1 MVPGL
6 LLPCCSMPRGRPPT
20 TSKASARQPS
30 QRRAAMLKRAAESA
44 SSVPEPQAR
53 RRRQVSAAAGRPD
66 EVDHPVVTAGGLQ
79 PTAGTSTAEM
89 VAIVTR
95 EVLKHLR
102 EERVVASLQVAVPAV
117 PVPVLPVEIPV
128 VPVPVVTSQPQ
139 PAEPSRA
146 AEQMDG
152 AVAGVIN
159 SLLQGD
165 VGEAPLPKTL
175 PLHSTALGADLSDWI
190 KGKIWANE
198 YVDFYDLIHNV
209 QPQQVSVST
218 GSSHQV
224 ISMMTQPGKEK
235 QISTIDQWTS
245 AFLVFGTVYTQRFP
259 HSAPGMFKYCEVVRD
274 IAQTC
279 PMFAWRQHDEQF
291 RNFRH
296 SDPESFPWDQPRW
309 DLFFK
314 CMYVKQV
321 RGGSGRAPATLSHK
335 PARHIQPSPAGY
347 CWGYQRGNKCTATQ
361 CKFKHVC
368 AKCQLPHPASLCRKQ
383 IPPHTSKP

>member
-1 MVPGL
+1 
-6 LLPCCSMPRGRPPT
+6 MPRGRPPT
-20 TSKASARQPS
+20 TSGASARQPS

-44 SSVPEPQAR
+44 PSVPAPQAR

-66 EVDHPVVTAGGLQ
+66 EVDHPVVTSGGLQ

-95 EVLKHLR
+95 EVLRHLR
-102 EERVVASLQVAVPAV
+102 EERVVAPLPVAVPAV

-128 VPVPVVTSQPQ
+128 VPQPH
-139 PAEPSRA
+139 P

-152 AVAGVIN
+152 GVARAIN

-165 VGEAPLPKTL
+165 VGEAQLPKTL
-175 PLHSTALGADLSDWI
+175 PLHSTALGADLSERI

-198 YVDFYDLIHNV
+198 YVDFYALVHNL
-209 QPQQVSVST
+209 QPQQLSVST

-224 ISMMTQPGKEK
+224 ISMMPQPGKRR

-245 AFLVFGTVYTQRFP
+245 AFLVFGAVYTQRFP
-259 HSAPGMFKYCEVVRD
+259 QSSPGMFKYCEVVRD
-274 IAQTC
+274 IAQTG
-279 PMFAWRQHDEQF
+279 PMFAWRQYDEQF

-321 RGGSGRAPATLSHK
+321 QGGQVVLQPLYHTSQPITFSPFLQVTAGHTSVVTNVLPRSANSSMSAPSAS
-335 PARHIQPSPAGY
+335 Y
-347 CWGYQRGNKCTATQ
+347 
-361 CKFKHVC
+361 
-368 AKCQLPHPASLCRKQ
+368 PASLCRKQ
-383 IPPHTSKP
+383 IPPHTSKR

>member
-1 MVPGL
+1 
-6 LLPCCSMPRGRPPT
+6 
-20 TSKASARQPS
+20 
-30 QRRAAMLKRAAESA
+30 MLKRAAESA
-44 SSVPEPQAR
+44 SSVPAPQAL

-66 EVDHPVVTAGGLQ
+66 EVDHPVVTAGVLQ

-102 EERVVASLQVAVPAV
+102 EEECFVAPLPVAVPAV

-128 VPVPVVTSQPQ
+128 VPVLVVTSQPQ

-152 AVAGVIN
+152 AVAGAIN

-209 QPQQVSVST
+209 QPQQLSVST

-224 ISMMTQPGKEK
+224 ISMMTQPGKER

-245 AFLVFGTVYTQRFP
+245 AFLVFWNCLY
-259 HSAPGMFKYCEVVRD
+259 
-274 IAQTC
+274 
-279 PMFAWRQHDEQF
+279 
-291 RNFRH
+291 
-296 SDPESFPWDQPRW
+296 
-309 DLFFK
+309 
-314 CMYVKQV
+314 
-321 RGGSGRAPATLSHK
+321 PA
-335 PARHIQPSPAGY
+335 
-347 CWGYQRGNKCTATQ
+347 
-361 CKFKHVC
+361 
-368 AKCQLPHPASLCRKQ
+368 
-383 IPPHTSKP
+383 IPPLSPLHI